1 MTSTKNIEQR
11 VKEDLANDSPPLSQK
26 EYVEYI
32 KDIYHYT
39 LHDKIAEFRLRLD
52 DRVKH
57 YDKRKEISEDEHRM
71 KASKGFI
78 ITRELDEE
86 ETIYTDSIIS
96 QVFYGRTPKQKKLNS
111 YLKENYPELLK
122 EYKSLALK
130 SIDFKKGS
138 KKEFVE
144 GYDAY
149 ATKLLLVANEYNQ
162 NAPKEDKV
170 LII

>member
-1 MTSTKNIEQR
+1 MKNTKNLEQR

-26 EYVEYI
+26 EYTEYI
-32 KDIYHYT
+32 KNNFHYT
-39 LHDKIAEFRLRLD
+39 FRDELAEFESRLN

-57 YDKRKEISEDEHRM
+57 YDKRKEISEDEYH
-71 KASKGFI
+71 SKKETSFS
-78 ITRELDEE
+78 ITKKLDGK
-86 ETIYTDSIIS
+86 ETLYTDSIIH
-96 QVFYGRTPKQKKLNS
+96 QVFYGRTPKQKKLNT
-111 YLKENYPELLK
+111 YLKENYPDLLK

-138 KKEFVE
+138 KKELVE
-144 GYDAY
+144 GYDSY